1 MYLLIIAM
9 LAGLAIGY
17 YSNLKLEKIVNK
29 VYLTVVVLLLFFM
42 GVSIGNNKNIFR
54 NLGVIG
60 MESLALAIFG
70 MIGSIVFVKLVE
82 RFSLKRVEKK

>member
-1 MYLLIIAM
+1 M

-17 YSNLKLEKIVNK
+17 YSNLKLDKIVNK
-29 VYLTVVVLLLFFM
+29 VYLAVVVLLLFFM

-60 MESLALAIFG
+60 LESLALAIFG
-70 MIGSIVFVKLVE
+70 MIGSIIFVKLVE
-82 RFSLKRVEKK
+82 KFSLKRAEKK